1 MPSISKILWGS
12 RMIDLTLEDLK
23 QLLLDGRRARQ
34 YAWDHYEELAAR
46 EAAYTLYGPYA
57 YNAGAMVPWGYTPK
71 RARNLTLKTRRK
83 KYLIYE
89 LDSEYK
95 LIRVRDVFNCVN
107 DNTYHCFELNGIQYA
122 CPFLF
127 NRKDKSHGNVVAVSY
142 KDGKPYYYAFLSENV
157 LFVRFC
163 EYVSQ
168 GKALMTEYGYN
179 PVSEYTLHGYPT
191 DPDAPIGALNSPAT
205 RVCWEEEPVYTDFS
219 QWFKKSEESSSE

>member
-1 MPSISKILWGS
+1 
-12 RMIDLTLEDLK
+12 MIELTLDDLK

-46 EAAYTLYGPYA
+46 ESTYTLYGPYA
-57 YNAGAMVPWGYTPK
+57 YETGAAVPWGYTPK

-89 LDSEYK
+89 LDCAYK
-95 LIRVRDVFNCVN
+95 LMRVRNVFNSVN
-107 DNTYHCFELNGIQYA
+107 DYTYHCFELDGIQYS

-127 NRKDKSHGNVVAVSY
+127 NRKEKSCGNVVAVSY
-142 KDGKPYYYAFLSENV
+142 KDGKPYYCAFLSENV

-191 DPDAPIGALNSPAT
+191 DPEAPIGALNSAAY

-219 QWFKKSEESSSE
+219 QFFQKRAEDSQP

>member
-1 MPSISKILWGS
+1 
-12 RMIDLTLEDLK
+12 MIELTLDDLK

-46 EAAYTLYGPYA
+46 ESTYTLYGPYA
-57 YNAGAMVPWGYTPK
+57 YETGAAVPWGYTPK

-89 LDSEYK
+89 LDCAYK
-95 LIRVRDVFNCVN
+95 LMRVRNVFNSVN
-107 DNTYHCFELNGIQYA
+107 DYTYHCFEFDGIQYS

-127 NRKDKSHGNVVAVSY
+127 NRKEKSLGNVVAVRY
-142 KDGKPYYYAFLSENV
+142 KDGRPYYYAFLSHNV

-168 GKALMTEYGYN
+168 GKALMTEYSYN
-179 PVSEYTLHGYPT
+179 SVSEYSLHGYPT
-191 DPDAPIGALNSPAT
+191 DFDAPIGALNSAAQ

-219 QWFKKSEESSSE
+219 QFFKKAEEDSQP

>member
-1 MPSISKILWGS
+1 
-12 RMIDLTLEDLK
+12 MIELTLEDLK

-34 YAWDHYEELAAR
+34 YAQDHYEELAAR
-46 EAAYTLYGPYA
+46 EAVYTLYGPYA
-57 YNAGAMVPWGYTPK
+57 YNTGAAIPGSYTPK

-83 KYLIYE
+83 EYNIYE

-95 LIRVRDVFNCVN
+95 LLRVRLVLNSLN
-107 DNTYHCFELNGIQYA
+107 NHTYHCFELDGIQYA

-127 NRKDKSHGNVVAVSY
+127 NRKEKSRGEVVALNY
-142 KDGKPYYYAFLSENV
+142 KDGKPYYYAFLSQHV
-157 LFVRFC
+157 LYVDFF

-168 GKALMTEYGYN
+168 EKALITEYAYN

-191 DPDAPIGALNSPAT
+191 DPEAPIGALNSAAT

-219 QWFKKSEESSSE
+219 QFFKKTEEDSLP

>member
-1 MPSISKILWGS
+1 VRDTRK
-12 RMIDLTLEDLK
+12 
-23 QLLLDGRRARQ
+23 DG
-34 YAWDHYEELAAR
+34 YEF
-46 EAAYTLYGPYA
+46 
-57 YNAGAMVPWGYTPK
+57 YNPEQWEKGK
-71 RARNLTLKTRRK
+71 RAADVVSHLPLAIKNGELRVWYQPQVNYATGEITGAEALCRWEHGKLGWIRPSEFIPVLEETG
-83 KYLIYE
+83 LIYE

-95 LIRVRDVFNCVN
+95 PIRIRDVFNSIN
-107 DNTYHCFELNGIQYA
+107 DNTYHCFELDGVHYA

-127 NRKDKSHGNVVAVSY
+127 NRKEKSRGNVVAVSY

-163 EYVSQ
+163 EYIAQ

-191 DPDAPIGALNSPAT
+191 DPEAPIGALNSPAT

-219 QWFKKSEESSSE
+219 QFFQKRAEDSQP